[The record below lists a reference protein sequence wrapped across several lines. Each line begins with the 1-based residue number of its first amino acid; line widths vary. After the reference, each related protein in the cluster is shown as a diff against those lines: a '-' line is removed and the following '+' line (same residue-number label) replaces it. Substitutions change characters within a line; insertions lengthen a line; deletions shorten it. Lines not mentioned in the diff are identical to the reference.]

1 MKIGEVARK
10 YGISMD
16 SLRYYIKEGLLVPEG
31 SARYSRYEFRSRDL
45 EDLEIILRM
54 KEEQFPIKS
63 ILTLLTMRR
72 TSNMIEPHTLDRVV
86 ALYAGHRRFL
96 KDEINKYDKALKLLA
111 EDESR
116 LPARGFSARAQT
128 GVPLRALKLLRCP
141 VCEGTL
147 RLDRGELDSQYIYS
161 GTLYCGCGRSLPIK
175 EGIIETGN
183 LYIGKYDRPDLKR
196 ELITEIIGPFVK
208 HLQKGMDEVDRFLER
223 KSKGAG
229 VIMETH
235 LNGLFY
241 AYNHL
246 DNIADDALYIAVDR
260 YPEMLREYKRL
271 LESMGVTRDFL
282 FIADNS
288 MNLPIQKHSV
298 DILVNCMSDN
308 EYCLYNTG
316 SYIGEMSPFLKADSE
331 VVGIILS
338 FNKNTRSQQLIHR
351 NYPEGHEMPYSR
363 KLYEAQYKNEGFDLT
378 LRSKGVI
385 RESEHKGRFVW
396 SCHVRGDE
404 MDISFIHAK
413 RCR

>member
-1 MKIGEVARK
+1 MRIGEVARK
-10 YGISMD
+10 YGISTD

-54 KEEQFPIKS
+54 KEEQFPIRS

-72 TSNMIEPHTLDRVV
+72 TSNMVEPHTLDSVV
-86 ALYAGHRRFL
+86 DLYASHRHFL
-96 KDEINKYDKALKLLA
+96 KDEISKYDKALKMLT
-111 EDESR
+111 EDE
-116 LPARGFSARAQT
+116 ARFSAQGLSAQVHT

-141 VCEGTL
+141 VCEGML
-147 RLDRGELDSQYIYS
+147 RLDQGELDSQYIYS
-161 GTLYCGCGRSLPIK
+161 GTLRCSCGQSLPIR

-183 LYIGKYDRPDLKR
+183 LYTGKYDRPDLKR

-208 HLQKGMDEVDRFLER
+208 YLQKGMDEVDRFLAQ
-223 KSKGAG
+223 KSKGSK
-229 VIMETH
+229 VILETH

-246 DNIADDALYIAVDR
+246 DHIADDALYIAVDR
-260 YPEMLREYKRL
+260 YPELLQEYKRL

-316 SYIGEMSPFLKADSE
+316 SYIGEMSPFLKEDAE
-331 VVGIILS
+331 VVGILLS
-338 FNKNTRSQQLIHR
+338 FSKNTKSQQLIHR
-351 NYPEGHEMPYSR
+351 NYPEGNEMPYSR
-363 KLYEAQYKNEGFDLT
+363 KLYEAQYKNEWYDLSIQ
-378 LRSKGVI
+378 SKGVI

-396 SCHVRGDE
+396 SCHVSGDE

-413 RCR
+413 RRH